1 MKKEQN
7 LLMSMKK
14 ENKQFLGASELA
26 IKNILVL
33 LACVLLGIGADNRY
47 DCKPLWTIISSL
59 VALIYI
65 VIMLVLIGSKKNE
78 L

>member
-1 MKKEQN
+1 MNMKKESKQ
-7 LLMSMKK
+7 LLR
-14 ENKQFLGASELA
+14 ASELA

-33 LACVLLGIGADNRY
+33 LTCILLGIGADNRF
-47 DCKPLWTIISSL
+47 DCKPLWTIVSSL
-59 VALIYI
+59 FALTYI